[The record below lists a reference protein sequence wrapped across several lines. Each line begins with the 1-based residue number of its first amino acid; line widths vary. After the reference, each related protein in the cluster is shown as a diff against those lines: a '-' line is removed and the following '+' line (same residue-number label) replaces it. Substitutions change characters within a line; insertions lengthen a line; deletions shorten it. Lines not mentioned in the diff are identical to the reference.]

1 MLRHSERTEEMTE
14 AARETSAGGTGDGI
28 RCRKGY
34 RRNGILL
41 WGMVILFTLLYLSLI
56 FNDNVWT
63 DEIFSMNLFADSFAQ
78 IIVDTAEDVHPPL
91 YYFLGRIM
99 RLLFGESLQV
109 QKILTIIPMSLTLA
123 LGAGKIRRNFGD
135 RTAFLFIL
143 FLGCLPCSMTYA
155 VQVRMYSWAL
165 LCVTACGLAAWEILK
180 KNRIFDWIWLAI
192 SAVAAAYLHYF
203 AFVSVIVIN
212 GLLLLWL
219 LFSKEERKKLVR
231 WLIFSV
237 LMVLAYLPWLPY
249 MLEQVTRVEGGYWI
263 APITAETVWSYF
275 TWAFGLNPLP
285 QTTYGYLLISIAAGI
300 GCLTGCLR
308 RNRQP
313 GAAEQNHSSV
323 FLYGLF
329 AMAVP
334 SLTAAGG
341 TILSLIG
348 QPIYRDQYVFPAM
361 GLFCLFLAIGMNRVL
376 GDGMAWL
383 LPEAAPDAEAE
394 HGGKDGEVYGG
405 KEKSAASEKGS
416 AVRTAGMAVLLLFV
430 LFTGAISY
438 RDAFRDEYL
447 ATLTRQTEEFFEE
460 NFGENDLVVYNYQAY
475 YFNYKYYFP
484 EERLAYV
491 RDVDLSQDFD
501 RIWFLDTEMEWDFV
515 PDQII
520 PYNLQIEY
528 VGHFGIED
536 NEFDLYMVTK
546 GVPAE

>member
-1 MLRHSERTEEMTE
+1 MLCHSERTEEMTE
-14 AARETSAGGTGDGI
+14 AARETSAGGTGDGV

-41 WGMVILFTLLYLSLI
+41 WSMVILFTLLYLSLI

-109 QKILTIIPMSLTLA
+109 QKILTIIPMSLTLVP
-123 LGAGKIRRNFGD
+123 GAGKIRRNFGD

-180 KNRIFDWIWLAI
+180 KNRIFDWVWLAI

-313 GAAEQNHSSV
+313 GAVEQNHSSV

-329 AMAVP
+329 AMA
-334 SLTAAGG
+334 
-341 TILSLIG
+341 
-348 QPIYRDQYVFPAM
+348 
-361 GLFCLFLAIGMNRVL
+361 
-376 GDGMAWL
+376 
-383 LPEAAPDAEAE
+383 AP
-394 HGGKDGEVYGG
+394 
-405 KEKSAASEKGS
+405 
-416 AVRTAGMAVLLLFV
+416 
-430 LFTGAISY
+430 
-438 RDAFRDEYL
+438 
-447 ATLTRQTEEFFEE
+447 
-460 NFGENDLVVYNYQAY
+460 
-475 YFNYKYYFP
+475 
-484 EERLAYV
+484 
-491 RDVDLSQDFD
+491 
-501 RIWFLDTEMEWDFV
+501 
-515 PDQII
+515 
-520 PYNLQIEY
+520 
-528 VGHFGIED
+528 
-536 NEFDLYMVTK
+536 
-546 GVPAE
+546 

>member
-1 MLRHSERTEEMTE
+1 MLCHSERTEEMTE
-14 AARETSAGGTGDGI
+14 AVKETSARGTGDVV

-41 WGMVILFTLLYLSLI
+41 WGMVLLFTLLYLSLI

-165 LCVTACGLAAWEILK
+165 LCVTACGLSVWEILK
-180 KNRIFDWIWLAI
+180 KNRISDWIWLSI

-203 AFVSVIVIN
+203 AFVSVIIIN
-212 GLLLLWL
+212 GMLFLWL
-219 LFSKEERKKLVR
+219 LFSKEQWKKLAR
-231 WLIFSV
+231 WCIFSI

-263 APITAETVWSYF
+263 APITMETVWSYF
-275 TWAFGLNPLP
+275 IWAFGLNPLP
-285 QTTYGYLLISIAAGI
+285 QTTYGYLLISLTAGT
-300 GCLTGCLR
+300 GCLAGWLR

-313 GAAEQNHSSV
+313 EAVGQNHSSI
-323 FLYGLF
+323 FLYALF
-329 AMAVP
+329 DMAVP
-334 SLTAAGG
+334 TLTAAGG
-341 TILSLIG
+341 IILSLIG

-361 GLFCLFLAIGMNRVL
+361 GLFCLFLAIGVNRVL
-376 GDGMAWL
+376 EDGLAWL
-383 LPEAAPDAEAE
+383 LPESETADGAE
-394 HGGKDGEVYGG
+394 HDG
-405 KEKSAASEKGS
+405 KEGS
-416 AVRTAGMAVLLLFV
+416 VRSGQGSMVRTVCMMVVLLFV

-447 ATLTRQTEEFFEE
+447 ATLTKQTEKFFEE
-460 NFGENDLVVYNYQAY
+460 NLGENDLVVYNYQAY

-484 EERLAYV
+484 EEKLAYV
-491 RDVDLSQDFD
+491 RDVDLSQNFD

-536 NEFDLYMVTK
+536 NEFDLYKVTK